1 MSIHK
6 EIHLEDEICADLKA
20 AGWLY
25 DAADASRYNRP
36 QALFVDDAVAWIK
49 ASQPKTWEAI
59 EKSHGA
65 AAAKV
70 VAERLRKAL
79 DSQGTLAVLRQGFE
93 MVGLKHA
100 VAMCQFKPALAM
112 NADLQARYAA
122 NRLRVVRQVHYS
134 VHHENSIDLVL
145 FVNGIPVATAELKS
159 HYTQGVQDAV
169 YQYKTDREPFFKP
182 KNVAEPLLAFPGGA
196 LVHFAV
202 SNAAAE
208 MTTRLAGLDTTFLP
222 FNQGNAGGAGNP
234 PNPAG
239 IATDYLWK
247 EVWQRDSFLQI
258 LGRYLVPVKNA
269 KKQLVGWIFP
279 RYHQLTVTR
288 KLVAAVTLEGPG
300 NKYLVQHSAG
310 SGKTN
315 SIAWTAHFLADLHDA
330 EDQKVFDTVIVISDR
345 TVLDDQLREAIMS
358 FERTQGVVAVITGE
372 GASKSKEL
380 AEALSAGKKIVVC
393 TVQTFPFA
401 LEEVRKLA
409 ATKSKRFAVIV
420 DEAHSSQ
427 SNETA
432 AKLKMVLSAAEMAEL
447 IDGGGVSAEDILAAQ
462 MAVKAGDDEKAG
474 ITYVAFTATPK
485 DKTLQLF
492 GTRPDPTRKPAPDN
506 IPAPFHVYSMRQAI
520 EEGFILDVLKT
531 YTSYKVAFSLAHHGK
546 DGVKGIE
553 SKEVDQSEA
562 MKGIMGW
569 VRLHEYNIAQRVQVV
584 VEHYRKHV
592 AGLLGAQAKAM
603 VVTGS
608 RKEAVRWQ
616 KATRKYIA
624 DHGYKIDTLVAFSGE
639 VVDLDSGPDPFTE
652 HSKELNPKLGGQ
664 DIRTAFKGT
673 DYQLLLVANKFQTG
687 FDEPLLCAMYVDK
700 RLGGIQAVQTLSRLN
715 RCYPGK
721 DQTYVV
727 DFVNDPA
734 DILAAFK
741 PFYETAELSGV
752 TDPYIVNELKAK
764 LDGQALYD
772 TFEVDRVVNVALKG
786 KRAKP
791 SELDAATTPV
801 ASRLL
806 KAYAE
811 AKKAFETAG
820 GDASKEKAAKDTMDS
835 LILFKSDIAAYVRI
849 YGFMSQ
855 IFDYGN
861 TDVEKRAIFFR
872 LLHPLLTY
880 GRERDGVDL
889 SALKLTAYTIKSLGD
904 PTLSLG
910 SGEAVK
916 IDPTTDTGGGQ
927 VQDKIKVAL
936 AELIA
941 KVNDLFEGDLTP
953 GDKLVYVNDVIK
965 GKLME
970 SEKLQEQAANNTKE
984 QFAASP
990 DLANEI
996 LGAVMDALTAH
1007 TAMSKQALESEQLR
1021 DDMKDVLLGAGK
1033 LWEGLREKA
1042 ASAGGQAAQA

>member
-6 EIHLEDEICADLKA
+6 EIHLEDEICADLTA

-25 DAADASRYNRP
+25 DAEDAGRYDRT

-49 ASQPKTWEAI
+49 ASQPKAWEAI

-65 AAAKV
+65 AAPKV
-70 VAERLRKAL
+70 VAERLRKSL

-93 MVGLKHA
+93 MIGLKHA

-239 IATDYLWK
+239 IATAYLWK

-330 EDQKVFDTVIVISDR
+330 KDQKVFDTVIVISDR

-409 ATKSKRFAVIV
+409 ATKGKRFAVIV

-427 SNETA
+427 TNETA

-462 MAVKAGDDEKAG
+462 MTAKAGDDEKAG

-531 YTSYKVAFSLAHHGK
+531 YTSYKVAFSLAH
-546 DGVKGIE
+546 KGQVIE
-553 SKEVDQSEA
+553 SKEVDKSEA

-592 AGLLGAQAKAM
+592 AGLLGGQAKAM

-616 KATRKYIA
+616 KATRKYIT
-624 DHGYKIDTLVAFSGE
+624 DHGYKIETLVAFSGE
-639 VVDLDSGPDPFTE
+639 VIDLDSGPDPFTE

-664 DIRTAFKGT
+664 DIRTAFKGG
-673 DYQLLLVANKFQTG
+673 DYQLLIVANKFQTG

-741 PFYETAELSGV
+741 PYFETAELSGV

-806 KAYAE
+806 TAYAE
-811 AKKAFETAG
+811 AKKAFEMAG
-820 GDASKEKAAKDTMDS
+820 EDAKKEKAAKDTMDS

-861 TDVEKRAIFFR
+861 TDVEKRSIFFR
-872 LLHPLLTY
+872 LLYPLLTY
-880 GRERDGVDL
+880 GREREGVDL
-889 SALKLTAYTIKSLGD
+889 SALKLTAYTIKSIGD
-904 PTLSLG
+904 PTLNLG
-910 SGEAVK
+910 TGDQVK
-916 IDPTTDTGGGQ
+916 IDPTDEGGSGE
-927 VQDKIKVAL
+927 VQDKAKIAL
-936 AELIA
+936 SELIA

-970 SEKLQEQAANNTKE
+970 SEKLAEQAANNTKE
-984 QFAASP
+984 QFANSP
-990 DLANEI
+990 DLAKEI
-996 LGAVMDALTAH
+996 MGAVMDALSAH

-1021 DDMKDVLLGAGK
+1021 ADMKDVLLGAGK

-1042 ASAGGQAAQA
+1042 ASAGTGQ